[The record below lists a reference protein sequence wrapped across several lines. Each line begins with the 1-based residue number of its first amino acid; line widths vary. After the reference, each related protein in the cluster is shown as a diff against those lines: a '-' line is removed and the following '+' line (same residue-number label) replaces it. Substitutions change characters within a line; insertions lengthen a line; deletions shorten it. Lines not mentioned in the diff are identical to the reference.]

1 MEQELEALGEDV
13 TIVVDVES
21 FLESIQLEEY
31 WPAFQ
36 AAGWT
41 DMDRLHSMAAEDFE
55 QMAVVKA
62 GHIKKLMRHI
72 VRFHAPPLLSPPQEL
87 ADSASPLA
95 VARTSRSALAPLTGS
110 HTVTPQ
116 GNLAAGGISKAHKNA
131 SVGAQPV
138 RANIIIHLSIIF
150 HM

>member
-72 VRFHAPPLLSPPQEL
+72 VRFHAPPPSLTASGAGRQCQPARCGAHISFCTGAAHWL
-87 ADSASPLA
+87 AH
-95 VARTSRSALAPLTGS
+95 G
-110 HTVTPQ
+110 HT
-116 GNLAAGGISKAHKNA
+116 AGKFGCGWHFE
-131 SVGAQPV
+131 GAQK
-138 RANIIIHLSIIF
+138 RERGGATGAR
-150 HM
+150 